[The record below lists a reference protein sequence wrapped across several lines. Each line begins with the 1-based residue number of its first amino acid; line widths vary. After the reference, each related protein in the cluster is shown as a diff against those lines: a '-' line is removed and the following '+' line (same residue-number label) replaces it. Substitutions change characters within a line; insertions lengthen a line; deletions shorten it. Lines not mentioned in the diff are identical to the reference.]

1 MRLNKLAVGVLIFN
15 VLAMGLAVYGLAA
28 AAAEE
33 EAAAEVGWAEG
44 LRGLGAGLAFLG
56 GAIGTGVAQSR
67 IGAAAIGAIAEDRAN
82 FPFGLIFI
90 AIPETVVIFGLVAI
104 FLI

>member
-1 MRLNKLAVGVLIFN
+1 MKLNKLAVAVLIFN

-33 EAAAEVGWAEG
+33 PQAQAGLAEG

-56 GAIGTGVAQSR
+56 GALGTGVAQSR